1 MKAQELIGSTF
12 EHPSV
17 DVGQIHKWSV
27 TKVDDRTGYVYAER
41 PDGANK
47 IGQWIP
53 GEWVL
58 EFMEPKR
65 LRLKID
71 ALRKSRDY
79 FKNERDELNKRI
91 VSVSVNNEAE
101 VMSIMQEVDFL
112 RTELDI
118 IEKDLRFWKVF
129 AICIAGAAILL
140 TASLTIV
147 KALSY

>member
-1 MKAQELIGSTF
+1 MKAQELVGATF
-12 EHPSV
+12 EHPSI
-17 DVGQIHKWSV
+17 DMGKIHKWEV
-27 TKVDDRTGYVYAER
+27 TKVDDRTDYVYVER

-79 FKNERDELNKRI
+79 FKNERDELNRRI
-91 VSVSVNNEAE
+91 VSVSVNHETESTA
-101 VMSIMQEVDFL
+101 MLQEIEFL
-112 RTELDI
+112 RMEMDSA
-118 IEKDLRFWKVF
+118 EKDLRFWKVF
-129 AICIAGAAILL
+129 SVCVAGASLVL
-140 TASLTIV
+140 GASLLAARV
-147 KALSY
+147 LFC